1 MTDTNTP
8 SASRR
13 DLLLAAPALMAVAG
27 AATAQPAS
35 PTTAPRPSL
44 GGGPQGQIFWTVDT
58 TAGKVQGMANTGIKE
73 FKGVPYGAPT
83 GGRNRFMPPKKPAP
97 WTGVRECFA
106 HGQISPQTLADLR
119 SEYGMMIEWDQQAGG
134 MGEDMLTLNVWTP
147 GVNDQGKRPVMV
159 SFHGGGW
166 ATGSGNAPGFD
177 GAQLA
182 LFGDVVV
189 VTVNHRL
196 ASFGYL
202 HLADLGAPPEF
213 AYAGVTGVMDMAA
226 SLEWVRDNIANFG
239 GDPGRVFIFGQSG
252 GGAKTTTMLANPAAK
267 GLFHRAA
274 VQSGS
279 ALRLTSREAGTVAA
293 KALLDTLGLPP
304 ARIADLQKLSW
315 QDLLQAQSLTH
326 ANFAPVMDG
335 KYLPHNPWDPAA
347 PPESAT
353 VPIIVSTTLED
364 AALALTNF
372 DLTEAGLKAIVEQR
386 WPGKSDEIMALYR
399 RLDSQKTPF
408 ALQAQIFTDSGA
420 RRAAVLQAE
429 RKAAQGAAPAW
440 MYLWYAPLGG
450 KFGAVHG
457 LDVGATFKNDRADP
471 LRKIMSDRL
480 AAAWVAF
487 ARTGDPNCDAIP
499 HWDPYEAGARKTMVF
514 DIDTRQEDD
523 PRGEARRYWAQ
534 IPMAGPR
541 G

>member
-1 MTDTNTP
+1 
-8 SASRR
+8 
-13 DLLLAAPALMAVAG
+13 
-27 AATAQPAS
+27 
-35 PTTAPRPSL
+35 
-44 GGGPQGQIFWTVDT
+44 
-58 TAGKVQGMANTGIKE
+58 
-73 FKGVPYGAPT
+73 
-83 GGRNRFMPPKKPAP
+83 
-97 WTGVRECFA
+97 
-106 HGQISPQTLADLR
+106 
-119 SEYGMMIEWDQQAGG
+119 
-134 MGEDMLTLNVWTP
+134 
-147 GVNDQGKRPVMV
+147 
-159 SFHGGGW
+159 
-166 ATGSGNAPGFD
+166 
-177 GAQLA
+177 
-182 LFGDVVV
+182 
-189 VTVNHRL
+189 
-196 ASFGYL
+196 
-202 HLADLGAPPEF
+202 
-213 AYAGVTGVMDMAA
+213 MAA